1 LIIESQKPESL
12 KLGFNFNL
20 AHQILPEKTQIKYLT
35 NKIEINLK
43 KAEAGHW
50 STLEAK
56 QQQVLKKIEEK
67 KRKFV
72 CSSRL

>member
-1 LIIESQKPESL
+1 
-12 KLGFNFNL
+12 L

-50 STLEAK
+50 ASLEAK
-56 QQQVLKKIEEK
+56 QQVQVLKKIEEK
-67 KRKFV
+67 KRKFN
-72 CSSRL
+72 SYNLIN